1 MNYMAIKQ
9 ENDRIFQEH
18 EYPEMRSEYFPGA
31 DTDYVNRSAPFRVD
45 DHMQLTDMI
54 SAVLQFRGKHVC
66 ALNFANAN
74 VPGGAY
80 TMGGNAQEEA
90 LCRASLLYYTIR
102 TASEYYTRNRKHT
115 LPDYTNGMI
124 YSSNVPVIREN
135 NGDMLA
141 EPMLCDFITS
151 PAVNTRVAKLVMSRQ
166 KINMTMKNRITQ
178 IIALAA
184 NKHPDVLILGA
195 YGCGAFGNKRETVY
209 PYFEDAINQYLP
221 EDIEVVFA
229 DPH

>member
-1 MNYMAIKQ
+1 MNYMTIKQ
-9 ENDRIFQEH
+9 ENDKIFQEH
-18 EYPEMRSEYFPGA
+18 SYPEMRSEYFPSA
-31 DTDYVNRSAPFRVD
+31 DTDYVTRSEPFRVD
-45 DHMQLTDMI
+45 DHMQLTDTI
-54 SAVLQFRGKHVC
+54 SAVLQFRGKRVC

-102 TASEYYTRNRKHT
+102 TATEFYNRNRKHT

-124 YSSNVPVIREN
+124 YSENVPVIREN
-135 NGDMLA
+135 NGTLLTH
-141 EPMLCDFITS
+141 PMECDFITS

-166 KINMTMKNRITQ
+166 KINMTMNNRIMQ

-209 PYFEDAINQYLP
+209 PMFEEAINQYLP
-221 EDIEVVFA
+221 EDIEVIFA
-229 DPH
+229 DPR